1 MFPNLRA
8 EMSRADVSTA
18 DISRATHKTD
28 KTVLSKI
35 SGKADFT
42 LSEVYAIRDTFFPG
56 FGIEYLFATEAV
68 RPGA

>member
-8 EMSRADVSTA
+8 EMSRAVVSTA

-28 KTVLSKI
+28 KTIQNKI

-42 LSEVYAIRDTFFPG
+42 LSEVYAIRDAFFPDL
-56 FGIEYLFATEAV
+56 GIEYLFATEAA